1 MAISFKTKAGGNETL
16 IRIPI
21 ASGTVV
27 ELDDHVKA
35 VTGKAVKIAATTDN
49 LIFRG
54 HARAQHSSTDPSG
67 DLLVSLPNAQAIY
80 EVELDASTNI
90 VFGDNLQLSGKDK
103 LKKSDTDPVAVA
115 MESKLSATRVN
126 VMYKLISVT
135 SGFLSIGDAS

>member
-1 MAISFKTKAGGNETL
+1 MAISFKTKSGGNETL

-35 VTGKAVKIAATTDN
+35 VSGKAVKIAATTDN

-54 HARAQHSSTDPSG
+54 HAKGQHGASDPSG
-67 DLLVSLPNAQAIY
+67 DLLVSLPNAQAVF
-80 EVELDASTNI
+80 EVELDASTDI

-126 VMYKLISVT
+126 VIYKLIQVT
-135 SGFLSIGDAS
+135 SGFLAIGDAS